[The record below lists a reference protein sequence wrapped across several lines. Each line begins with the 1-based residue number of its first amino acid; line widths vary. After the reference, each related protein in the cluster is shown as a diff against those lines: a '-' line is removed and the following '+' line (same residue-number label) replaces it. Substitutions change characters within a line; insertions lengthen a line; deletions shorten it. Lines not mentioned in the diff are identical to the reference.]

1 MARPLQTVQQLAD
14 SVRSRIDEMNRD
26 SIDDERDIL
35 PALNRALEYAVD
47 IYSKHYI
54 DPFLAYT
61 TLDLTSAQEYSLPED
76 VYEDRIVKL
85 EIATSTN
92 FYQEVQRISYR
103 DITAYEADSA
113 TPAPYCYVVVGRKI
127 RLLPP
132 PSGVYDA
139 RLWYVKYPEQLV
151 LPQGRITVV
160 NPGSNYLVVD
170 TIGPDLTTEI
180 DQLDSFINVINSR
193 TGEVKGTFQIA
204 SLNDGRI
211 GLRSAP
217 PTNGRT
223 EIFGKTISTSM
234 VDLGIERDDYVC
246 VAAGTC
252 VPYLASPTSNFLIQY
267 SVAELSRQL
276 GVNSVEEEQVLA
288 KFEDQVKRTWAGRE
302 TTIRVKK
309 RSAAFGVPYRRW
321 PIISKD

>member
-47 IYSKHYI
+47 IYSKQYI

-61 TLDLTSAQEYSLPED
+61 TLDLTSAQEYSLPET

-85 EIATSTN
+85 EIATSVN
-92 FYQEVQRISYR
+92 LYQEVQRISYR
-103 DITAYEADSA
+103 DSTAYETDSPSS
-113 TPAPYCYVVVGRKI
+113 TPYCYVVIGRKI

-139 RLWYVKYPEQLV
+139 RLWFVKYPEQLV

-160 NPGSNYLVVD
+160 NENSNYVVVD
-170 TIGPDLTTEI
+170 AIGSDLSTET
-180 DQLDSFINVINSR
+180 DKLTSFINIINGR
-193 TGEVKGTFQIA
+193 TGEVRGTFQIA
-204 SLNDGRI
+204 SLSDGRI
-211 GLRSAP
+211 TLRSQLP
-217 PTNGRT
+217 QNGRT
-223 EIFGKTISTSM
+223 EIFEKTILTSM
-234 VDLGIERDDYVC
+234 ADLGIERDDYVC

-302 TTIRVKK
+302 TTARVKK